1 MSSSVH
7 IASGNTGTPR
17 DTVYPWGKG
26 VCKQKTTD
34 CCLRQSVG
42 QKRSIRR
49 ISRKGYDV
57 MIQGSLPRDSHVASL
72 LRMTKKILA
81 KTENLI
87 NLNYP
92 KSQNFDE
99 ILTFLLGF

>member
-1 MSSSVH
+1 MSSSVQR
-7 IASGNTGTPR
+7 A
-17 DTVYPWGKG
+17 VA
-26 VCKQKTTD
+26 
-34 CCLRQSVG
+34 
-42 QKRSIRR
+42 

-87 NLNYP
+87 NINYP
-92 KSQNFDE
+92 KSQNF
-99 ILTFLLGF
+99 IIKYKS

>member
-1 MSSSVH
+1 MSSSVQALCH
-7 IASGNTGTPR
+7 CEAPQSGA
-17 DTVYPWGKG
+17 VA
-26 VCKQKTTD
+26 
-34 CCLRQSVG
+34 
-42 QKRSIRR
+42 

-99 ILTFLLGF
+99 IVVFSAGFENSSVLRRTRIFKFRRKSRISQNYDF